1 MKSRSNYYAQLM
13 SDDYEKLIKLLD
25 EGNVVVCFVNYL
37 YDTGGRKIVFR
48 DVAKAK
54 SNDYN
59 PNSPN
64 YGYVVEARGIVYLN
78 WDRRMKELRDVS
90 FAKMCENINLQYID
104 VVY

>member
-1 MKSRSNYYAQLM
+1 M

>member
-1 MKSRSNYYAQLM
+1 MKSRSNYYAQFM

-25 EGNVVVCFVNYL
+25 DGNVVVCFVNYP
-37 YDTGGRKIVFR
+37 YDTGGRKIMFR
-48 DVAKAK
+48 DVAKVK

-59 PNSPN
+59 PNSMN
-64 YGYVVEARGIVYLN
+64 YGYVVEARGIIYLS

-90 FAKMCENINLQYID
+90 FETMCEDLKLEYID